1 MRWRARTTTRLRRCT
16 ASIRRARTWRGR
28 WGKWKGCTGSEC
40 EGTMSGEIEV
50 GLENATKVPRVMED
64 LLLEETPKGL
74 ANPKVR
80 RLLIAGGAVVAAAI
94 AGFFFY
100 QHKRETTDDAQGDG
114 HITPMSSKVYAGGG
128 PGLVGHNQDGNEEHV
143 LGNI

>member
-28 WGKWKGCTGSEC
+28 WGKWKGFTRSEC
-40 EGTMSGEIEV
+40 GGTMSVEIEV
-50 GLENATKVPRVMED
+50 GLENATKVPRVTED

-80 RLLIAGGAVVAAAI
+80 RLPPPGRALTLARHLCS
-94 AGFFFY
+94 FF
-100 QHKRETTDDAQGDG
+100 
-114 HITPMSSKVYAGGG
+114 
-128 PGLVGHNQDGNEEHV
+128 
-143 LGNI
+143 